1 MASATLRIRLL
12 GELDLRRDEVAVP
25 PLGSARAESL
35 LAYLLLHRE
44 APQPR
49 QRLAFL
55 LWPDS
60 SDPQARTNLRHLL
73 HNLRRALPDPDRFLE
88 VTQRTLRWR
97 DDASWWLDVA
107 AFEDAVARAGQAG
120 QAVPALQEAVE
131 LYGGDLLQSSY
142 DEWLLEERERLRRR
156 YLEALERLAELL
168 EAGREHAR
176 AIGYAERLLR
186 EDPLRE
192 ATYRLLM
199 RLHDARGDRARA
211 LRTYHACAAT
221 LERELSVEPSAATR
235 RAYAA
240 LLPPSAEPA
249 TEPAAGRT
257 GPLGRPPLVGRD
269 AQRARLTGLWRAA
282 EGGGAQL
289 VLVTGEPGA
298 GKTRLVEEF
307 SSWCASRGA
316 ATSQARSYPAEG
328 ALAYG
333 PVVAWLRSDALA
345 GHLGRLDPAR
355 RVELARL
362 LPELRPA
369 APGRPAPAPPPD
381 RDQRRLL
388 FEALAGAVL
397 ASPGP
402 LLLVADDLH
411 WAERE
416 TLQFLHY
423 LLRAQPRAPLLVV
436 ATVRPEELDPEHP
449 LHDLLTGLRALDRV
463 AEVEVGRFSA
473 RETAALAE
481 RLRRRP
487 LAAPEAER
495 LFAETEG
502 NPLFVVEALRAGWS
516 GQDQPAPVTP
526 KVQAVIE
533 SRLAQLSGPA
543 RDLAGVA
550 ATIGREFST
559 DVLAEASQAGE
570 AALVGGLDEL
580 WRRRLVRDQG
590 PDAYDFTHDRVREGA
605 YLGLSPARRRHT
617 HLLVARALERL
628 HAGDPEPV
636 AAQVAAHHERAGAV
650 SEAVAWYERAASAA
664 QRLPAYDEAVRLLGR
679 ALRLLRAQPPSPA
692 HRERELA
699 LLTRLQG
706 PLGIVDGYAS
716 ERLGEVQRRALEL
729 AGELGVEPAPP
740 LLRSAAMARLSQGD
754 FEGARRV
761 GERLRAGGA
770 RRGDELRAV
779 QGDYVL
785 GLVAFWEGEF
795 ETARRH
801 LQAAVDQFRAER
813 RSDRLAR
820 YGATRAAALARATE
834 SGQPHN
840 REAALVFGAVLAL
853 ELRDPASVRAYVAE
867 LAARPGGLARGGRV
881 VADALA
887 GYVQVLDGHTAAGMD
902 RIRRAPGGADEDDH
916 APGMR
921 AMVARVLLE
930 ACVVAGDARTGL
942 VAADGALGLDGD
954 VRTWVS
960 EARRRRAEFL
970 AALGA
975 PADEVEAELR
985 RALEVARGQGARLLE
1000 LRAATSLLRHRLD
1013 AGDDRSPGRDRERL
1027 RAVLDTLPEL
1037 GDTPDLRE
1045 AAALLA
1051 RG

>member
-97 DDASWWLDVA
+97 DDAAWWLDVA

-282 EGGGAQL
+282 ESGGAQL

-355 RVELARL
+355 REELARL

-411 WAERE
+411 WADRE

-423 LLRAQPRAPLLVV
+423 LLRAAAAGPA
-436 ATVRPEELDPEHP
+436 AGGGDRPAARSSTPTHP
-449 LHDLLTGLRALDRV
+449 LHDLLTGLRALDRCRR
-463 AEVEVGRFSA
+463 GRGRAVLGPGDGGPGRAAAPAAARRRRGRAAVRRDRGQPAVRGRGPARRLERAGPARPGHPEGPGGDRGPPRPSCRARPATWPGWPRPSGGSSAPTCSPRPARPARRPWSAGWTSCGGAAWSATRAPTPTTSATTGSGRSPTSASA
-473 RETAALAE
+473 RPGAATPTCSSPG
-481 RLRRRP
+481 R
-487 LAAPEAER
+487 
-495 LFAETEG
+495 
-502 NPLFVVEALRAGWS
+502 WS
-516 GQDQPAPVTP
+516 GCTPAIP
-526 KVQAVIE
+526 
-533 SRLAQLSGPA
+533 SRWPPRWPPTTSGPA
-543 RDLAGVA
+543 R
-550 ATIGREFST
+550 SP
-559 DVLAEASQAGE
+559 
-570 AALVGGLDEL
+570 
-580 WRRRLVRDQG
+580 RR
-590 PDAYDFTHDRVREGA
+590 
-605 YLGLSPARRRHT
+605 SPGTSAPPRRPSGCH
-617 HLLVARALERL
+617 
-628 HAGDPEPV
+628 
-636 AAQVAAHHERAGAV
+636 
-650 SEAVAWYERAASAA
+650 
-664 QRLPAYDEAVRLLGR
+664 AYDEAVRLLDR
-679 ALRLLRAQPPSPA
+679 ALRLLR
-692 HRERELA
+692 R
-699 LLTRLQG
+699 
-706 PLGIVDGYAS
+706 
-716 ERLGEVQRRALEL
+716 
-729 AGELGVEPAPP
+729 PAPVP
-740 LLRSAAMARLSQGD
+740 GPTGSAS
-754 FEGARRV
+754 
-761 GERLRAGGA
+761 
-770 RRGDELRAV
+770 
-779 QGDYVL
+779 
-785 GLVAFWEGEF
+785 WP
-795 ETARRH
+795 
-801 LQAAVDQFRAER
+801 
-813 RSDRLAR
+813 S
-820 YGATRAAALARATE
+820 
-834 SGQPHN
+834 
-840 REAALVFGAVLAL
+840 
-853 ELRDPASVRAYVAE
+853 
-867 LAARPGGLARGGRV
+867 
-881 VADALA
+881 
-887 GYVQVLDGHTAAGMD
+887 
-902 RIRRAPGGADEDDH
+902 
-916 APGMR
+916 
-921 AMVARVLLE
+921 
-930 ACVVAGDARTGL
+930 
-942 VAADGALGLDGD
+942 
-954 VRTWVS
+954 
-960 EARRRRAEFL
+960 
-970 AALGA
+970 
-975 PADEVEAELR
+975 
-985 RALEVARGQGARLLE
+985 
-1000 LRAATSLLRHRLD
+1000 
-1013 AGDDRSPGRDRERL
+1013 
-1027 RAVLDTLPEL
+1027 
-1037 GDTPDLRE
+1037 
-1045 AAALLA
+1045 
-1051 RG
+1051 

>member
-44 APQPR
+44 AAQPR

-97 DDASWWLDVA
+97 DDAAWWLDVA

-249 TEPAAGRT
+249 PEPAAGRT

-282 EGGGAQL
+282 ESGAAQL

-355 RVELARL
+355 REELARL

-411 WAERE
+411 WADRE

-436 ATVRPEELDPEHP
+436 TTVRPEELDLEHP

-487 LAAPEAER
+487 LTAPEAER

-533 SRLAQLSGPA
+533 ARLAQLSGPA

-590 PDAYDFTHDRVREGA
+590 PDAYDFTHDRVREAA

-801 LQAAVDQFRAER
+801 LEAAVDQFRPER

-820 YGATRAAALARATE
+820 FGATTEVLSTSRLGNTLGFLGRPEAAAGARAAALARATE

-840 REAALVFGAVLAL
+840 REAALAFGAVLAL

-867 LAARPGGLARGGRV
+867 LAARPDDLARGGRV

-887 GYVQVLDGHTAAGMD
+887 GYVQV
-902 RIRRAPGGADEDDH
+902 
-916 APGMR
+916 
-921 AMVARVLLE
+921 
-930 ACVVAGDARTGL
+930 
-942 VAADGALGLDGD
+942 
-954 VRTWVS
+954 
-960 EARRRRAEFL
+960 
-970 AALGA
+970 
-975 PADEVEAELR
+975 
-985 RALEVARGQGARLLE
+985 
-1000 LRAATSLLRHRLD
+1000 
-1013 AGDDRSPGRDRERL
+1013 
-1027 RAVLDTLPEL
+1027 
-1037 GDTPDLRE
+1037 
-1045 AAALLA
+1045 
-1051 RG
+1051 